1 MQHTFKAQKPCR
13 LSIFLR
19 QAGVSRSLM
28 CYLKQ
33 YEGAITVN
41 GENVHTD
48 YMLSA
53 GDIAGICE
61 PEEKDGSIIKTP
73 EPAVLKLYE
82 DGEAVVF
89 DKPPMMPCHPS
100 AKHVNDTLANYYAFL
115 TGGRVFRCINRLDRD
130 TSGCC
135 LVAKSRYSA
144 ANIGQ
149 SVKKTYY
156 AICQGTPPAEGVI
169 EIPIRRTSDSIIKR
183 ECASDGQY
191 AKTAYRVL
199 DSFGGYSLCEVTLG
213 TGRTHQIRVHFSHIG
228 YPLAGDDMYGGSLA
242 DIGRQALHC
251 GKISFISPDGEKAV
265 TVTSDLPEDMKR
277 LITPRP

>member
-1 MQHTFKAQKPCR
+1 MTFTCTCDEDGRKLGDVLRAHGFSRKLVTR
-13 LSIFLR
+13 LKRTENGILR
-19 QAGVSRSLM
+19 GGLPIRTVDTVFCGDVITITESDTG
-28 CYLKQ
+28 
-33 YEGAITVN
+33 GAEPN
-41 GENVHTD
+41 PALDVH
-48 YMLSA
+48 
-53 GDIAGICE
+53 I
-61 PEEKDGSIIKTP
+61 
-73 EPAVLKLYE
+73 LYE
-82 DGEAVVF
+82 DEHLAVF

-100 AKHVNDTLANYYAFL
+100 AKHVSDTLANYYAFL
-115 TGGRVFRCINRLDRD
+115 TGGGVFRCINRLDRD

-199 DSFGGYSLCEVTLG
+199 DSLGGYSLCEVTLG

-228 YPLAGDDMYGGSLA
+228 HPLAGDDMYGGSLA
-242 DIGRQALHC
+242 NIGRQALHC

-265 TVTSDLPEDMKR
+265 TVTSELPEDMKR